1 MKISKKQPTISVIIP
16 TKNRPEVLSRVLAAV
31 FKQYPRVYEV
41 IVVDTSDTIFQPE
54 TKKSAD
60 SYPNRNIRY
69 WRLPQSSASRARNVG
84 IEKSTGSIL
93 AFLDDDSVP
102 EPGWVRAIY
111 NAVTV
116 GPYWFRGL
124 CIDTSKD
131 ITVVHDFYTFY
142 KELTTRDLK
151 RQWIQNGFLN
161 GYQLVDRLQAGNFF
175 VTRKVLMKMHPVF
188 DEKLFPFI
196 AEEMDLSQRIG
207 NSGGKI
213 LFVPKAK
220 IRHYFIRLGYV
231 SLIVYSAFWYG
242 RALKILNDRTNRFL
256 KTLRQF
262 GQIAST
268 KLQKRKA
275 DHRWDLIREG
285 YSLFHT
291 KYSQDPLYDCMFIF
305 LCINFLLFLG
315 IGSFYGVIENI
326 WYRKQLFFKKN

>member
-1 MKISKKQPTISVIIP
+1 MKIQKKNPTISVIIP

-60 SYPNRNIRY
+60 SYPNRNTRY

-111 NAVTV
+111 KAVTV

-124 CIDTSKD
+124 CVDASKD
-131 ITVVHDFYTFY
+131 TTIVHDFYTFY
-142 KELTTRDLK
+142 KELTTRDLQ
-151 RQWIQNGFLN
+151 RQWIKNGFLK

-175 VTRKVLMKMHPVF
+175 VTRKVLMKLHPIF
-188 DEKLFPFI
+188 DEKRFPFI

-207 NSGGKI
+207 SSGGKI

-220 IRHYFIRLGYV
+220 IRHYFIRLGYI

-242 RALKILNDRTNRFL
+242 RALKILNDRTHYFF
-256 KTLRQF
+256 KTLKQF
-262 GQIAST
+262 GQNAST

-275 DHRWDLIREG
+275 DHRWDLICEG
-285 YSLFHT
+285 YVLFHT
-291 KYSQDPLYDCMFIF
+291 TYAKNYVYNFIF
-305 LCINFLLFLG
+305 FLICINFCLCYFLG
-315 IGSFYGVIENI
+315 YVYGGLEN
-326 WYRKQLFFKKN
+326 YSRRKHLFFKKH